1 MKKTFENMTPAQVIR
16 LAKQN
21 REKSQTESTSDDYSR
36 RNIKK
41 AKRKSTA
48 YVDRSVDPSFID
60 ADASTIFNEMKKR
73 PHQ

>member
-36 RNIKK
+36 RNVKK
-41 AKRKSTA
+41 AKRRSHV

>member
-36 RNIKK
+36 RNVKK
-41 AKRKSTA
+41 AKQKSYV

-60 ADASTIFNEMKKR
+60 ADADTIFNEMKKR